1 MKTSTLTICLILFLA
16 ATPNYSCNRNNES
29 NNGMESIINKEISVR
44 MFETVYKGDEEYTW
58 KEFRKKF
65 RNISIVYL
73 QDGCAPCYPK
83 FINWHKR
90 MEQIAK
96 ADDYTVLFVI
106 NARDY
111 ANFIRNA
118 RIYGEVDERYYHVM
132 DPNNR
137 FLMNNSS
144 IPRTVLDRS
153 LLIDRDN
160 RIKMVGEPFFN
171 ADMTKVFHI
180 VTGVDN

>member
-1 MKTSTLTICLILFLA
+1 
-16 ATPNYSCNRNNES
+16 
-29 NNGMESIINKEISVR
+29 

-58 KEFRKKF
+58 KEFRKKY
-65 RNISIVYL
+65 RSISVVFL

-83 FINWHKR
+83 FIEWHRR
-90 MEQIAK
+90 MENIPVS
-96 ADDYTVLFVI
+96 DDYTVLFVI
-106 NARDY
+106 NARHY

-118 RIYGEVDERYYHVM
+118 RIYGEVEERYYHVM
-132 DPNNR
+132 DPTNR

-144 IPRTVLDRS
+144 VPRTVLDRS

-160 RIKMVGEPFFN
+160 RIKMIGEPFFN

-180 VTGVDN
+180 VTGVEE